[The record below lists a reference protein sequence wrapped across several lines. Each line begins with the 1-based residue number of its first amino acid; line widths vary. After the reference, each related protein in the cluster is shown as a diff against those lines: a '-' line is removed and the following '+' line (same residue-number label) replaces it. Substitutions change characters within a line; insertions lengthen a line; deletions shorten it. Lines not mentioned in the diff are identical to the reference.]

1 MPSSVVMLMKLDTK
15 LGSLSFP
22 VLSQDLFS
30 RDHNVRHCFLL
41 SLFRNCLVDTE
52 MNMTF
57 WGQSEVQ
64 TLSLAGDTR

>member
-1 MPSSVVMLMKLDTK
+1 MRLDTK

-30 RDHNVRHCFLL
+30 HHHNDRHCFLL
-41 SLFRNCLVDTE
+41 PCFRNCLVDTE
-52 MNMTF
+52 MNMMF

-64 TLSLAGDTR
+64 TLSWVGDTR